1 MLLFFR
7 ARHNFKSTVIELF
20 SEKSAFLQQMSA
32 AVRADLLDLPSGQ
45 NEHQLLHSKVQLC
58 QDGLTPKVISV
69 ILGCSFPSGLE
80 MRSSCKEDVD
90 FPKGTFINTIDDTFY
105 RITTF
110 YLLD

>member
-1 MLLFFR
+1 M
-7 ARHNFKSTVIELF
+7 IELF

-32 AVRADLLDLPSGQ
+32 AVRADLLDLQSGQ
-45 NEHQLLHSKVQLC
+45 NEHQKHQKHSKVQLC

-90 FPKGTFINTIDDTFY
+90 FPKGTFINSIDYTF
-105 RITTF
+105 
-110 YLLD
+110 